1 MNINFHFPFHQILH
15 FELHYK
21 KPGKFGCIQ
30 DHDVAY
36 FTRGEFFRR
45 VFEDSIDDIPSA
57 TAPIDEFNCCDVC
70 KRKDEKFKYAQ
81 MYCVVCAK
89 KLCDSHLKVRNAV
102 FCGFFS
108 CPIVDY
114 CSIKYLFAL
123 EASFNSCRVCFPS
136 FFFACI

>member
-21 KPGKFGCIQ
+21 KPGKFGCTQ
-30 DHDVAY
+30 NHDVAY
-36 FTRGEFFRR
+36 FTQGDFFRR

-89 KLCDSHLKVRNAV
+89 KLCDSHLKVQTRIV
-102 FCGFFS
+102 FYIDRIPKEIQYFFL
-108 CPIVDY
+108 INHAAI
-114 CSIKYLFAL
+114 SIMF
-123 EASFNSCRVCFPS
+123 ES
-136 FFFACI
+136 